1 MRFGITLLS
10 CLFLSG
16 LLHAQAPQCS
26 GCPNPAASSRLQ
38 GHVVCHSDRELTVP
52 ISTRKPVAPPG
63 LNEHHMNID
72 GTVATCLC
80 FARTGRVT
88 DLSILSGPA
97 IMQQSVLDSVKDW
110 TFRPIM
116 RAGRRYGDCGI
127 LRLHVVLND
136 SQVRMTIEKW

>member
-38 GHVVCHSDRELTVP
+38 GHVVCHSDRELTAP
-52 ISTRKPVAPPG
+52 ISTRKPV
-63 LNEHHMNID
+63 D